1 MISEI
6 DMKNDLLVVGLGNPL
21 VRDEGVGNKIVERL
35 AAEADNFLNTDI
47 TDGGTGGITLLHLM
61 ANRKKVIIIDCAN
74 MREEPGTIK
83 RFTPDDVK
91 SVKQLSHLSL
101 HEIDIMQV
109 LEMSRKLGE
118 LPEKIVIFGIQP
130 EILEDS
136 IGLTEVIS
144 NNLCYYLELIRK
156 EIKA

>member
-1 MISEI
+1 VVSIT

-21 VRDEGVGNKIVERL
+21 VRDEGVGNEVIKRL

-47 TDGGTGGITLLHLM
+47 TDGGTGGINLLHLM
-61 ANRKKVIIIDCAN
+61 ANRKKIIIIDCAN
-74 MREEPGTIK
+74 MRQKPGTIK
-83 RFTPDDVK
+83 RFTPDDVE

-109 LEMSRKLGE
+109 LEMSKQLGE
-118 LPEKIVIFGIQP
+118 LPDEVVIFGIQP
-130 EILEDS
+130 EILEDR
-136 IGLTEVIS
+136 IGLTEAIS
-144 NNLCYYLELIRK
+144 NNLCYYLDLIRK